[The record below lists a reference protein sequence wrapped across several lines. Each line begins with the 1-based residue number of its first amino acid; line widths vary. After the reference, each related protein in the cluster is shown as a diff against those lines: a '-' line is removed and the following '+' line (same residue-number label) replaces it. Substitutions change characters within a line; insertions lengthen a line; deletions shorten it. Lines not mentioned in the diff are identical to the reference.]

1 MEFFKGV
8 QIGGALFGSKAAV
21 QIAAD
26 SDVVGDGLEGGEVL
40 LRRICS
46 ESSRGSNIRALR
58 TIPMTAL
65 ALVGCDGAAVGMA
78 GPNGAVEAFEAF
90 LESFVCEVSDVENS
104 SHLVHI
110 VEKASSAGCEV
121 SFGICAG
128 GVSPCS

>member
-1 MEFFKGV
+1 MLGIQPGEQHSGV
-8 QIGGALFGSKAAV
+8 ED
-21 QIAAD
+21 D
-26 SDVVGDGLEGGEVL
+26 SDDVV
-40 LRRICS
+40 
-46 ESSRGSNIRALR
+46 
-58 TIPMTAL
+58 

-90 LESFVCEVSDVENS
+90 LESFVCEVSDVEDS
-104 SHLVHI
+104 SHLVHF